1 MMFSFSLCIYTCL
14 KTRRENTLFR
24 LKNYNENEILFEP
37 WIDRSVITM
46 MRAPLNILI

>member
-14 KTRRENTLFR
+14 KSRRENTLFR

-37 WIDRSVITM
+37 
-46 MRAPLNILI
+46 